1 MSSASSSLSL
11 ARLMASFETRRSES
25 SARYLNPSTWLR
37 LKGRGCTT
45 AWPFSACF
53 ATRPASLAASSGATR
68 ERAVPLLPPR
78 AVRPHRC
85 VYARSVCG
93 RSKLTTVSTF
103 LKSSPRITPYS
114 LSRVPSAAFD
124 IFFKSLILAFAIPR
138 APAPERRSFWRCA
151 LSSSSAIP
159 FPPFFPAFAFA
170 SFSSSSSSSSRISA
184 HIDLGD
190 AAEEFPS
197 FVSGE
202 YDIQILIGDALL
214 TAPVL
219 WSVAHATISLPR
231 SSSPSQ
237 RPDEILQAL
246 PASLPPQALAAE
258 PDALAYVFTGL
269 VVLATL
275 GCFVSVLSC
284 QPNLSAMSK
293 SGGGTVTALAFQA
306 AAVGYYALVALFWLN
321 LSLPY
326 LLAALFVGLPAMLGL
341 GWYATSGR
349 TPAPLKQS

>member
-138 APAPERRSFWRCA
+138 APAPERRSFWRWA

-170 SFSSSSSSSSRISA
+170 SFSSSSSSSSA
-184 HIDLGD
+184 
-190 AAEEFPS
+190 
-197 FVSGE
+197 
-202 YDIQILIGDALL
+202 
-214 TAPVL
+214 
-219 WSVAHATISLPR
+219 
-231 SSSPSQ
+231 
-237 RPDEILQAL
+237 
-246 PASLPPQALAAE
+246 ASLPSASALAASSSSASSSSSDSTARSSASAIFFIMSSAFE
-258 PDALAYVFTGL
+258 TSFFLI
-269 VVLATL
+269 TL
-275 GCFVSVLSC
+275 STRDCWSISRDTFR
-284 QPNLSAMSK
+284 
-293 SGGGTVTALAFQA
+293 
-306 AAVGYYALVALFWLN
+306 
-321 LSLPY
+321 
-326 LLAALFVGLPAMLGL
+326 
-341 GWYATSGR
+341 GR
-349 TPAPLKQS
+349 SSESTTPRMNER